1 MSNNISILSADGTV
15 SAMDRVA
22 AQAMVDADSVPWLY
36 LSPSEDLSGR
46 GECIGRLTPELVAR
60 VAPTLEVDFAA
71 RTFRTPVITSNY
83 PYDGGWE
90 IDRRTGEI
98 VDGCTVQNMTLPYVV
113 DRLVSVGFVGNA
125 VRLVTY
131 SQWCPSKRES
141 ARTIVAPTR
150 EACFHAARRVVD
162 ADRARV
168 ENNRGEELVA

>member
-1 MSNNISILSADGTV
+1 
-15 SAMDRVA
+15 
-22 AQAMVDADSVPWLY
+22 
-36 LSPSEDLSGR
+36 
-46 GECIGRLTPELVAR
+46 
-60 VAPTLEVDFAA
+60 VDFAA
-71 RTFRTPVITSNY
+71 RTFRTPVITSSY

-90 IDRRTGEI
+90 IDRRTGQI
-98 VDGCTVQNMTLPYVV
+98 VDGCAVQNMTLPYVV